1 MAQMPESEKKILE
14 EVEYL
19 RDKYF
24 TYDEPVP
31 FCGLYLYPVSVR
43 NYNEFMT
50 SNACL
55 LLNKNDDPM
64 GIKFTH
70 LDYLLSK
77 ISDEKEGVLWSMRF
91 SKIIELCFHILPGM
105 KCSKCGKY
113 IPYDQFFTEERVKLY
128 QGGTDEDR
136 KKFFDCDCGE
146 GKMVASLDQKK
157 DEKSNKTVL
166 LIDGHEIDSN
176 NFNKLRKFILYQN
189 LPDFK
194 DDSWVNKEV
203 RDDQAK
209 KAQILSLGKGTAT
222 LERKAVCLSVKT
234 CYKINEIYDL
244 SIRKFCSLLSA
255 MNDSIEYQINKTA
268 IMSGMVKMKDGQTI
282 DNWVYQKDEGM
293 YGKSVSAESYVSK
306 IENMQ

>member
-19 RDKYF
+19 RDTYF

-43 NYNEFMT
+43 NYNEFIT

-77 ISDEKEGVLWSMRF
+77 ISDKKEGVLWSMRF

-128 QGGTDEDR
+128 QEGTDEDR

-166 LIDGHEIDSN
+166 LIDGHEIDYV
-176 NFNKLRKFILYQN
+176 NFNKMRKYILYQN

-194 DDSWVNKEV
+194 DDSWADKAI

-209 KAQILSLGKGTAT
+209 RAEILSKDSGKAS
-222 LERKAVCLSVKT
+222 LERKMLCVVASTGIDISK
-234 CYKINEIYDL
+234 IYDM
-244 SIRKFCSLLSA
+244 SIRKFIALLGVI
-255 MNDSIEYQINKTA
+255 NDYTEYKATKVGL
-268 IMSGMVKMKDGQTI
+268 MSGMVSLKKGQKI
-282 DNWVYQKDEGM
+282 DHWIYTKEKSDAEGIVDSEAFAQQF
-293 YGKSVSAESYVSK
+293 KNA
-306 IENMQ
+306 

>member
-77 ISDEKEGVLWSMRF
+77 ISDEKEGVLWSMRL

-128 QGGTDEDR
+128 QEGTDEDR

-166 LIDGHEIDSN
+166 LIDGHEIDYV
-176 NFNKLRKFILYQN
+176 NFNKMRKYILYQN

-194 DDSWVNKEV
+194 DDSWADKAI

-209 KAQILSLGKGTAT
+209 RAEILSKDSGKAS
-222 LERKAVCLSVKT
+222 LERKMLCVVASTGIDISK
-234 CYKINEIYDL
+234 IYDM
-244 SIRKFCSLLSA
+244 SIRKFVALLGVI
-255 MNDSIEYQINKTA
+255 NDYTEYKATKVGL
-268 IMSGMVKMKDGQTI
+268 MSGMVSLKKGQKI
-282 DNWVYQKDEGM
+282 DHWIYTKEKSDAEGIVDSEAFAQQF
-293 YGKSVSAESYVSK
+293 KNA
-306 IENMQ
+306 

>member
-77 ISDEKEGVLWSMRF
+77 VSDEKEGVLWSMRL

-113 IPYDQFFTEERVKLY
+113 IPYDQFFTEDRVKLY
-128 QGGTDEDR
+128 QEGTDEDR

-166 LIDGHEIDSN
+166 LIDGHEIDYV
-176 NFNKLRKFILYQN
+176 NFNKMRKYILYQN

-194 DDSWVNKEV
+194 DDSWADKAI

-209 KAQILSLGKGTAT
+209 RAEILSKDSGKAS
-222 LERKAVCLSVKT
+222 LERKMLCVVASTGIDISK
-234 CYKINEIYDL
+234 IYDM
-244 SIRKFCSLLSA
+244 SIRKFTALLGVI
-255 MNDSIEYQINKTA
+255 NDYTEYKATKVGL
-268 IMSGMVKMKDGQTI
+268 MSGMVSLKKGQKI
-282 DNWVYQKDEGM
+282 DHWIYTKEKSDAEGIVDSEAFAQQF
-293 YGKSVSAESYVSK
+293 KNA
-306 IENMQ
+306 

>member
-77 ISDEKEGVLWSMRF
+77 VSDKKEGGFWSMRL

-128 QGGTDEDR
+128 QDGTDEDR

-166 LIDGHEIDSN
+166 LIDGHEIDYV
-176 NFNKLRKFILYQN
+176 NFNKMRKYILYQN

-194 DDSWVNKEV
+194 DDSWADKAI

-209 KAQILSLGKGTAT
+209 RAEILSKDSGKAS
-222 LERKAVCLSVKT
+222 LERKMLCVVASTGIDISK
-234 CYKINEIYDL
+234 IYDM
-244 SIRKFCSLLSA
+244 SIRKFIALLGVI
-255 MNDSIEYQINKTA
+255 NDYTEYKATKVGL
-268 IMSGMVKMKDGQTI
+268 MSGMVSLKKGQKI
-282 DNWVYQKDEGM
+282 DHWIYTKEKSDAEGIVDSEAFAQQF
-293 YGKSVSAESYVSK
+293 KNV
-306 IENMQ
+306 

>member
-55 LLNKNDDPM
+55 LLNKNDDPV

-70 LDYLLSK
+70 LEYLLSK

-113 IPYDQFFTEERVKLY
+113 IPYDQFFNEERVKLY
-128 QGGTDEDR
+128 QEGTDEDR
-136 KKFFDCDCGE
+136 KRFFDCDCGE

-157 DEKSNKTVL
+157 DEKSNKMVL
-166 LIDGHEIDSN
+166 LIDGHEIDYV
-176 NFNKLRKFILYQN
+176 NFNKMRKYILYQN

-194 DDSWVNKEV
+194 DDSWADKAI

-209 KAQILSLGKGTAT
+209 RAEILSKDSGKAS
-222 LERKAVCLSVKT
+222 LERKMLCVVASTGIDISKV
-234 CYKINEIYDL
+234 YDM
-244 SIRKFCSLLSA
+244 SIRKFTALLGVI
-255 MNDSIEYQINKTA
+255 NDYTEYKATKIGL
-268 IMSGMVKMKDGQTI
+268 MSGMVSLKKGQKI
-282 DNWVYQKDEGM
+282 DHWIYTKEKSDAEGIVDSEAFAQQF
-293 YGKSVSAESYVSK
+293 KNA
-306 IENMQ
+306 